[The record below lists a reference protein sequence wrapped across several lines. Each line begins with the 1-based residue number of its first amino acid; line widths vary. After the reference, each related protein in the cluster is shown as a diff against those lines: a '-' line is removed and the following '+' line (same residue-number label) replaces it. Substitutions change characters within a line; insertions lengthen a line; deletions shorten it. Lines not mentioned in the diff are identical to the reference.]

1 MHEKTLV
8 WFRRD
13 LRSYDHAALSHA
25 LRQSGQVHCV
35 FIFDTDILDKLP
47 GEPQDKRDRRV
58 DFIWHSAR
66 ELNAAL
72 EGMGG
77 GLIVRHGSARK
88 LIPELARELGV
99 HAVFANRDY
108 EPEAILRDA
117 AVEEALQADGIEWMS
132 FKDSVIF
139 ERDQLLSGSN
149 RPYTVFTPYK
159 NAWLKRIGDADLQLH
174 PVAEHAAAL
183 VRPAPDAMPSLQS
196 MGFQHT
202 DLGTLDAKPGMT
214 GAAAAWRAFEEQLAQ
229 YDRLRDLPA
238 LHATSLLSV
247 HLRFGTCSV
256 REMARRAYYASG
268 RGADTWLSELIWRE
282 FFQMILFFHPRVINQ
297 AYRTEFDAIRWPGR
311 DEHFEAWCEGRTGY
325 PIVDAG
331 MRELNRTGFMHNRV
345 RMIVASFL
353 VKDLLVDWRRGERY
367 FAQKLL
373 DYDLAA
379 NNGNWQWAA
388 STGCDAQPYFRIF
401 NPVSQ
406 SQKYDPDGAYIRR
419 WVPELAALSNRDIH
433 APWNITPIEQQAIGV
448 VLGRDYPL
456 PIVDHALMRSRALEL
471 FKSARP
477 SEELA

>member
-1 MHEKTLV
+1 MSMPYPSTLV

-25 LRQSGQVHCV
+25 LRQSRQVHCV
-35 FIFDTDILDKLP
+35 FIFDSDILDKL
-47 GEPQDKRDRRV
+47 EDKADRRV
-58 DFIWHSAR
+58 DFIWHSVR

-77 GLIVRHGSARK
+77 GLIVRHGSARS
-88 LIPELARELGV
+88 LIPQLARELGV
-99 HAVFANRDY
+99 NAVFANRDY
-108 EPEAILRDA
+108 EPEAIMRDA
-117 AVEEALQADGIEWMS
+117 AVEEALQADDIEYVS
-132 FKDSVIF
+132 FKDAVIF

-149 RPYTVFTPYK
+149 RPYSVFTPYK
-159 NAWLKRIGDADLQLH
+159 NMWLRRIGDADLQLY
-174 PVAEHAAAL
+174 PVAEHASAL
-183 VRPAPDAMPSLQS
+183 VRPALSAMPSLQS
-196 MGFQHT
+196 MGFRHT
-202 DLGTLDAKPGMT
+202 DLATLDIKPGMT
-214 GAAAAWRAFEEQLAQ
+214 GAAALWRGFEEQLAQ

-238 LHATSLLSV
+238 LHTTSRLSV

-268 RGADTWLSELIWRE
+268 RGPDTWLSELIWRE

-297 AYRTEFDAIRWPGR
+297 AYRTEFDTIRWPGR
-311 DEHFEAWCEGRTGY
+311 EEHFQAWCEGRTGY

-331 MRELNRTGFMHNRV
+331 MRQLNQTGFMHNRV

-353 VKDLLVDWRRGERY
+353 VKDLLIDWRRGERY
-367 FAQKLL
+367 FARKLL

-401 NPVSQ
+401 NPVAQ

-419 WVPELAALSNRDIH
+419 WVPELAALDNRDIH
-433 APWNITPIEQQAIGV
+433 APWHITPIEQQAGGV
-448 VLGRDYPL
+448 VLGRDYPQ
-456 PIVDHALMRSRALEL
+456 PIVDHALMRGRALEL

-477 SEELA
+477 AEELA

>member
-1 MHEKTLV
+1 MNPAYPRALV

-25 LRQSGQVHCV
+25 LRQSAQVHCV
-35 FIFDTDILDKLP
+35 FVFDTDILDRL
-47 GEPQDKRDRRV
+47 EDRHDRRV
-58 DFIWHSAR
+58 DFIWHSVR
-66 ELNAAL
+66 ELQTAL
-72 EGMGG
+72 AEMGG
-77 GLIVRHGSARK
+77 GLVVRHGSART

-99 HAVFANRDY
+99 NAVFANRDY

-117 AVEEALQADGIEWMS
+117 AVEEALAADGIPFVT
-132 FKDSVIF
+132 FKDQVIF
-139 ERDQLLSGSN
+139 ERDQLLSGSG
-149 RPYTVFTPYK
+149 RPYSVFTPYR
-159 NAWLKRIGDADLQLH
+159 NAWLKRVGDADLQLH

-183 VRPAPDAMPSLQS
+183 APAVESALPSLPS

-202 DLGTLDAKPGMT
+202 DLASLGVKPGMS
-214 GAAAAWRAFEEQLAQ
+214 GAAACWRAFEDQLAG
-229 YDRLRDLPA
+229 YDRLRNLPV
-238 LHATSLLSV
+238 LDATSRLSV

-256 REMARRAYYASG
+256 RELARRAYYASG
-268 RGADTWLSELIWRE
+268 RGADTWLSELIWRD
-282 FFQMILFFHPRVINQ
+282 FFQMILFFHPRVTNQ
-297 AYRTEFDAIRWPGR
+297 AYRTEFDGIRWPGS
-311 DEHFEAWCEGRTGY
+311 DDHFRAWCAGRTGY

-401 NPVSQ
+401 NPVAQ
-406 SQKYDPDGAYIRR
+406 SEKYDPDGGYIRR
-419 WVPELAALSNRDIH
+419 WVPELAALDNRDIH
-433 APWNITPIEQQAIGV
+433 APWRLTPIEQEIAGV
-448 VLGRDYPL
+448 VLGRDYPA
-456 PIVDHALMRSRALEL
+456 PIVDHALARERALAL
-471 FKSARP
+471 FKSAR
-477 SEELA
+477 

>member
-1 MHEKTLV
+1 MSLPQGSILV

-25 LRQSGQVHCV
+25 LRQSGTVYCA
-35 FIFDTDILDKLP
+35 FIFDTDILDRL
-47 GEPQDKRDRRV
+47 EDRQDRRV
-58 DFIWHSAR
+58 EFIWHSVR
-66 ELNAAL
+66 ELHAAL

-77 GLIVRHGSARK
+77 GLIVRHGGARQMV
-88 LIPELARELGV
+88 PELARELGV
-99 HAVFANRDY
+99 HAVYANRDY
-108 EPEAILRDA
+108 EPEAIMRDA
-117 AVEEALQADGIEWMS
+117 AVEEALAADGIELVS
-132 FKDSVIF
+132 FKDQVIF

-159 NAWLKRIGDADLQLH
+159 NAWLKRVGDADLQLH
-174 PVAEHAAAL
+174 PVAEHAGALARPPAASL
-183 VRPAPDAMPSLQS
+183 PSLQAL
-196 MGFQHT
+196 GFQHT
-202 DLGTLDAKPGMT
+202 DLATLDIKPGMT
-214 GAAAAWRAFEEQLAQ
+214 GAAASWRAFEEQLSA

-238 LHATSLLSV
+238 LNATSQLSA

-256 REMARRAYYASG
+256 RELARRAYYASG
-268 RGADTWLSELIWRE
+268 RGAHIWLSELVWRE
-282 FFQMILFFHPRVINQ
+282 FFQMILFFHPRVIHQ
-297 AYRTEFDAIRWPGR
+297 AYRAEFDAIAWPGS
-311 DEHFEAWCEGRTGY
+311 DAHFAAWCEGRTGY

-331 MRELNRTGFMHNRV
+331 MRQLNQTGFMHNRV

-353 VKDLLVDWRRGERY
+353 VKDLLIDWRRGERY
-367 FAQKLL
+367 FAKELL

-419 WVPELAALSNRDIH
+419 WVPELAALDNRDIH
-433 APWNITPIEQQAIGV
+433 TPWNLTPIEQQACGV
-448 VLGRDYPL
+448 VIGRDYPA
-456 PIVDHALMRSRALEL
+456 PIVDHALARAQALEL

-477 SEELA
+477 AEEVV